1 MSRTR
6 LLLSAILVAAS
17 TLVLPLQAR
26 AQAFT
31 GMTGP
36 TVTVNTPSEYFD
48 PNTWVRTFDFTST
61 GFHVGFNPFPAYD
74 QGQTATFN
82 FTLSGASS
90 LDGVNFDGCFVGGGV
105 VDNPVCGTS
114 ADGFSYGALGL
125 NQNAG
130 PNATWAYW
138 NSYFTAKLSG
148 TTLELTAKGPVD
160 GVGFN
165 YSDVYFTTTAPEP
178 ATVSLMAVGM
188 LALGVAA
195 RRQRRA

>member
-61 GFHVGFNPFPAYD
+61 GFHVGFRAFSVFD
-74 QGQTATFN
+74 QGLTATFD

-90 LDGVNFDGCFVGGGV
+90 LNGVNFNGCLVGSLVGKS
-105 VDNPVCGTS
+105 VCGSTS
-114 ADGFSYGALGL
+114 DFFTYGELGF

-130 PNATWAYW
+130 PNATWAYF
-138 NSYFTAKLSG
+138 NSWFTAKLSG
-148 TTLELTAKGPVD
+148 TTLELTTTPPEG
-160 GVGFN
+160 GVNFQPI
-165 YSDVYFTTTAPEP
+165 DVYFTTTAPEP

>member
-36 TVTVNTPSEYFD
+36 TVTVHTPNAYFD
-48 PNTWVRTFDFTST
+48 ASTWVRTFDFTST
-61 GFHVGFNPFPAYD
+61 GFHVGFNAFSAYD
-74 QGQTATFN
+74 QGLTATFN

-90 LDGVNFDGCFVGGGV
+90 LDGVNFDGCMVPGGQV
-105 VDNPVCGTS
+105 NKSVCGTY
-114 ADGFSYGALGL
+114 ADGFNYGALGL

-130 PNATWAYW
+130 PNANWAYVFSW
-138 NSYFTAKLSG
+138 FTAKLSG
-148 TTLELTAKGPVD
+148 TTLELTAKAPD
-160 GVGFN
+160 SSVGFAPV
-165 YSDVYFTTTAPEP
+165 DVYFTTTVPEP

>member
-1 MSRTR
+1 M
-6 LLLSAILVAAS
+6 
-17 TLVLPLQAR
+17 
-26 AQAFT
+26 
-31 GMTGP
+31 
-36 TVTVNTPSEYFD
+36 
-48 PNTWVRTFDFTST
+48 
-61 GFHVGFNPFPAYD
+61 
-74 QGQTATFN
+74 
-82 FTLSGASS
+82 
-90 LDGVNFDGCFVGGGV
+90 

-165 YSDVYFTTTAPEP
+165 SVDVYFTTTAPEP